1 MNSQLFFLIL
11 TWLALAHQNPLQ
23 NPSDEEN
30 KIVINL
36 NIDVNPGQTAL
47 QRFLGLKNGFTKG
60 RRLTEIMS

>member
-30 KIVINL
+30 QIVINL
-36 NIDVNPGQTAL
+36 NVDIDPSQTAL
-47 QRFLGLKNGFTKG
+47 QRFLGLTKDSTKG